1 MTTRM
6 PVINF
11 LCRENHC
18 TQRKGGT
25 KINKWL
31 VVSPATYDSYK
42 IYKIH
47 DGLPLIET
55 EFRNRE
61 KAIELAQWVA
71 KKYDGYF
78 DIWEA
83 WPECEL
89 LRVAQYTIPDGEN
102 VYKEIER
109 VSSYEYIG

>member
-6 PVINF
+6 PSINF
-11 LCRENHC
+11 TCKEHHC
-18 TQRKGGT
+18 STRKGGT

-47 DGLPLIET
+47 DGLPLIDT
-55 EFRNRE
+55 EFKNRE
-61 KAIELAQWVA
+61 KAIELAKWIA
-71 KKYDGYF
+71 SKYESVF
-78 DIWEA
+78 EIWEA

-89 LRVAQYTIPDGEN
+89 LRVAQYTIPDGVK
-102 VYKEIER
+102 VYQEIEK
-109 VSSYEYIG
+109 VQQHEYIG